1 MTGMS
6 QTDAGGP
13 AAAEVPAP
21 APARPTPLAWAV
33 ILAACAGQF
42 LVVLDVS
49 VVNVALPSMRKGIGL
64 DADDLQWVANAYTLT
79 YAGFM
84 LLGGRAADLFG
95 RKQVFL
101 VGLALFTAASLAGG
115 IAQEPW
121 QIIAARA
128 AQGVGAATLAPS
140 TLTIITSSF
149 PEGPERMRAIGLW
162 MAVGI
167 GGGAAGGLIGG
178 VLTDYLSWRWVLLI
192 NVPIGVLV
200 FVAAAVSLT
209 GKHATA
215 SRRPLDLPG
224 AVLVTFGV
232 GAVAYGIARTETYGW
247 SGPEALVPLLGGLLA
262 LGAFL
267 AVESRSAEP
276 LVPLRLFRIRSV
288 WSANLVLLVCGI
300 GFFAM
305 WYFLSLYM
313 QNVLDYS
320 AVRTG
325 LALLPHTIS
334 IIVGAQLAPKLMARG
349 VDPRLLTLAGGLVAA
364 AGFCWQ
370 STMDVDGSFLTTI
383 LGPGVLM
390 SFGAGL
396 MMTPLTAAA
405 TSGVDVTDAGV
416 VSGLLN
422 TSRTIGGAL
431 GLSILVTVSADRTEA
446 VGGGSA
452 DALTEGYGRAFLVA
466 AVVLLLATALVGLM
480 PAPRVAKPAAD
491 TAAVDDAAAD
501 GSAGGAADEDSA
513 APAPAAPAVPAPTAP
528 ADPADRPASVPG
540 AGRAGEAP

>member
-1 MTGMS
+1 MS

-13 AAAEVPAP
+13 AAVEVPAP
-21 APARPTPLAWAV
+21 AASRPTPLAWAV
-33 ILAACAGQF
+33 IVAACAGQF

-49 VVNVALPSMRKGIGL
+49 VVNVALPSMRTGL
-64 DADDLQWVANAYTLT
+64 GLGENDLQWVANAYTLT

-84 LLGGRAADLFG
+84 LLGGRAGDLFG

-101 VGLALFTAASLAGG
+101 VGLGLFTAASLAGG
-115 IAQEPW
+115 LAQEPW
-121 QIIAARA
+121 QVIAARA
-128 AQGVGAATLAPS
+128 VQGIGAATLAPS

-149 PEGPERMRAIGLW
+149 PEGPERVRAIGLW

-200 FVAAAVSLT
+200 FVIAASALT
-209 GKHATA
+209 GKHAIA

-224 AVLVTFGV
+224 AVLVTCGV
-232 GAVAYGIARTETYGW
+232 GAVAYGIAQTEAHGW
-247 SGPEALVPLLGGLLA
+247 GAADAAVPLIGGLLA
-262 LGAFL
+262 LAAFVV
-267 AVESRSAEP
+267 VESRTPEP
-276 LVPLRLFRIRSV
+276 LIPLRLFRVRSV

-325 LALLPHTIS
+325 LAFLPHTIS

-349 VDPRLLTLAGGLVAA
+349 VDPRLLTLAGGVVATV
-364 AGFCWQ
+364 GFGWQ
-370 STMDVDGSFLTTI
+370 STMDVDGTFLSTI
-383 LGPGVLM
+383 IGPGILM

-405 TSGVDVTDAGV
+405 TSGVEVTEAGV

-431 GLSILVTVSADRTEA
+431 GLSLLVTVSADRTDA
-446 VGGGSA
+446 LGGRSA
-452 DALTEGYGRAFLVA
+452 GAHALTEGYGRAFLVGA
-466 AVVLLLATALVGLM
+466 LVLALATVLVTLL
-480 PAPRVAKPAAD
+480 PRPRVPAAGPLDATAQQGAGDVAEPDAAEVPD
-491 TAAVDDAAAD
+491 TAQGPGAVDAA
-501 GSAGGAADEDSA
+501 GSATAE
-513 APAPAAPAVPAPTAP
+513 PAT
-528 ADPADRPASVPG
+528 RPPGRPG
-540 AGRAGEAP
+540 A